1 VCGFACDSPAARRRP
16 TRETRRTAPECA
28 PRAHRQA
35 HAYGFRRRRLISR
48 DISLRRTRFRL
59 SKKRRPGRSRLAR
72 ISAIGRAHPGRARGS
87 ITDRSHQSG
96 AHRTHIMRGRCSM
109 RDISVRKRGKRMPCA
124 RHIERDCIDRA
135 LRTALSA
142 NTCPAA
148 SERGGTHSAARK
160 TSKPQWTRSHTADRL
175 QLRRSDGR

>member
-1 VCGFACDSPAARRRP
+1 
-16 TRETRRTAPECA
+16 
-28 PRAHRQA
+28 
-35 HAYGFRRRRLISR
+35 
-48 DISLRRTRFRL
+48 
-59 SKKRRPGRSRLAR
+59 
-72 ISAIGRAHPGRARGS
+72 
-87 ITDRSHQSG
+87 
-96 AHRTHIMRGRCSM
+96 MRGRCSM

>member
-1 VCGFACDSPAARRRP
+1 
-16 TRETRRTAPECA
+16 
-28 PRAHRQA
+28 
-35 HAYGFRRRRLISR
+35 
-48 DISLRRTRFRL
+48 
-59 SKKRRPGRSRLAR
+59 
-72 ISAIGRAHPGRARGS
+72 
-87 ITDRSHQSG
+87 
-96 AHRTHIMRGRCSM
+96 
-109 RDISVRKRGKRMPCA
+109 MPCA

-175 QLRRSDGR
+175 QLRRSDGRQCLRSDTCAGRRGVLHGHPGAYCSPERQPRGIGTHKMCSDGVPRAVESQCELEMLEDARHALSAHACHV